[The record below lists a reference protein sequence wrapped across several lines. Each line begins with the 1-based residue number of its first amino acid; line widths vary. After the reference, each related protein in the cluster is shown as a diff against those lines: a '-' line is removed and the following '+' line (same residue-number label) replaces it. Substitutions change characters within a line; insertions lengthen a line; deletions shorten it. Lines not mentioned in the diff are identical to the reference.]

1 MIAWI
6 ILYNNNN
13 NIYIYII
20 LYMTKEECGK
30 NKTEQIEW
38 VMTDVIKL
46 WSFLCI
52 DYLSVNGSATMELT
66 LK

>member
-1 MIAWI
+1 
-6 ILYNNNN
+6 
-13 NIYIYII
+13 
-20 LYMTKEECGK
+20 MTKEECGK

-38 VMTDVIKL
+38 VMTDVVKL

-66 LK
+66 LKQV